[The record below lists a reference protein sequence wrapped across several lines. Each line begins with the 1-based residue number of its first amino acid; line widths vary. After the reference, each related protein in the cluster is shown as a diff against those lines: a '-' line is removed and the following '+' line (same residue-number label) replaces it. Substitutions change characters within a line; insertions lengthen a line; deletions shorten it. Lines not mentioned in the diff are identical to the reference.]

1 MKKTVSV
8 LLLATIACSAF
19 AQINNEDSL
28 SSPSADTIR
37 LCLPHPSDSIFAS
50 DSISHNDSLRLAPDT
65 SLCHERKKVAVVLSG
80 GGAKGVAHIGALK
93 VIEQAGIPIDFIVGT
108 SMGSI
113 VGGLYSIGYD
123 ADALDSLVKAQD
135 WKWLLSD
142 NPDPTTL
149 SLEERQQSETYLLT
163 RSIVKKDDTETKGGL
178 VSGKNLANLFSDLTV
193 GYHDSIDFNTL
204 PIPFACVATSMT
216 DYSEVVFRS
225 GKLAQAMRA
234 SMAIPAAFTPVRID
248 SLILVD
254 GGMKNNYP
262 VDIAR
267 SMGADIVIGVTVQ
280 SPLRSTDNLV
290 TTMDILSQII
300 DFNVLNKYQ
309 DNIDDTDVL
318 VEVNLQDYS
327 SSSFTSKALD
337 TMTVRGYKAAMGK
350 WDEIIALRDTLR
362 LPEGYMPEKISRAVV
377 TEDDEDDDTQTA
389 TPTSAEL
396 EASVGMRFDIEEL
409 VALQINTNFSL
420 PTRTPVEFSLTGRL
434 GQRYMGRVEAIV
446 RPTGFCNLS
455 VIYTFRHNDTDFYS
469 EGDKA
474 YNTTYNYHNVDLTF
488 LNISGKNYRLDFA
501 ARWENYHINSVL
513 VSSDFENL
521 IASPTNETLYSAHAR
536 LHYDSEDSR
545 YFTTRGAVLDVK
557 YGIYTDNCAQ
567 YKDGDPIQVV
577 SALWRV
583 AARLNSRLT
592 LQPTVYGRM
601 VWGENMPWCLANY
614 VGGTFTGHYMDQQMP
629 FPGVGYVEPVDK
641 VMVVIGTKIQQ
652 RIMDNNYLFARVA
665 AGVNANKMRHL
676 FDHTVDVGFCAGWAY
691 DSLFGPVGAT
701 FGYSN
706 ITKSLDF
713 YINLGYEF

>member
-1 MKKTVSV
+1 MRRAFFVI
-8 LLLATIACSAF
+8 LLTASFSLTEA
-19 AQINNEDSL
+19 NN
-28 SSPSADTIR
+28 IIG
-37 LCLPHPSDSIFAS
+37 DSIVSLQSFQA
-50 DSISHNDSLRLAPDT
+50 NDSLAVADSMPIIK
-65 SLCHERKKVAVVLSG
+65 ERKKVAVVLSG

-93 VIEQAGIPIDFIVGT
+93 VIEQAGIPIDYIVGT

-142 NPDPTTL
+142 SPDPTTL

-163 RSIVKKDDTETKGGL
+163 RSIIKKDDNETKGGL

-204 PIPFACVATSMT
+204 PIPFACVATSMA

-234 SMAIPAAFTPVRID
+234 SMAIPAVFTPVRID
-248 SLILVD
+248 SLVLVD

-267 SMGADIVIGVTVQ
+267 LMGADIVIGVTVQ
-280 SPLRSTDNLV
+280 SPLRSPDKLV
-290 TTMDILSQII
+290 STMDILSQII

-318 VEVNLQDYS
+318 IEVNLQDYS
-327 SSSFTSKALD
+327 SSSFTAKALD
-337 TMTVRGYKAAMGK
+337 TMTVRGYNAAMDK
-350 WDEIIALRDTLR
+350 WDEIIALRDTLC
-362 LPEGYMPEKISRAVV
+362 LPLDYMPEKIARDVSLIDEE
-377 TEDDEDDDTQTA
+377 EDSKDEDESRS
-389 TPTSAEL
+389 SAEL

-409 VALQINTNFSL
+409 VALQVNTQFSL
-420 PTRTPVEFSLTGRL
+420 PTRTPVELSLTGRL
-434 GQRYMGRVEAIV
+434 GQRYMGRVEAVV

-474 YNTTYNYHNVDLTF
+474 FNTTYNYHNVDLTF

-501 ARWENYHINSVL
+501 ARWENYHINSTL
-513 VSSDFENL
+513 ISSDFENS
-521 IASPTNETLYSAHAR
+521 IAEPTNETLYSAHAR

-545 YFTTRGAVLDVK
+545 YFATRGAVLDVK

-592 LQPTVYGRM
+592 LQPTIYGRM
-601 VWGENMPWCLANY
+601 VWGENMPWCLGNY
-614 VGGTFTGHYMDQQMP
+614 IGGTFVGHYIDQQMP
-629 FPGVGYVEPVDK
+629 FPGVGYLEPVDK
-641 VMVVIGTKIQQ
+641 VMIAIGTKIQQ
-652 RIMDNNYLFARVA
+652 RIVDNNYVFGRVA
-665 AGVNANKMRHL
+665 VGVNANKMRHI
-676 FDHTVDVGFCAGWAY
+676 FDDTVDVGFCLGWAY
-691 DSLFGPVGAT
+691 DSFFGPVGAT
-701 FGYSN
+701 LGYSN
-706 ITKSLDF
+706 ITESVDF